1 MGASSVRD
9 KDVPEELVNRPCPD
23 LGPTPWTQPP
33 STDRQVAIVSTAGL
47 IQRGD
52 RVFGFGAAD
61 YRIIDRDDP
70 ADLLMTHISTNFD
83 RSGFLQDHEVVFP
96 LKRLQELANDGEIAA
111 VARYHY
117 SFMGA
122 TDPVQMEPAARQLAV
137 AMRGEGTNVVLLVP
151 V

>member
-1 MGASSVRD
+1 MRAE
-9 KDVPEELVNRPCPD
+9 DVPNGLAERSCPD
-23 LGPTPWTQPP
+23 FGEPAWTAA
-33 STDRQVAIVSTAGL
+33 TERRERRVAIVSTAGL

-52 RVFGFGAAD
+52 RPFGFGSAD
-61 YRIIDRDDP
+61 YRIIDAEND

-96 LKRLQELANDGEIAA
+96 LQRLREAATDRHIAA
-111 VARYHY
+111 TARYHF

-122 TDPVQMEPAARQLAV
+122 TNPEQMRPAAAQLV
-137 AMRGEGTNVVLLVP
+137 RAMTGEGTNIALLVP

>member
-1 MGASSVRD
+1 MRD
-9 KDVPEELVNRPCPD
+9 EEVPEHLVNTPCPD
-23 LGPTPWTQPP
+23 LGPTPWASAPT
-33 STDRQVAIVSTAGL
+33 TGVRAAIVSTAGL

-52 RVFGFGAAD
+52 RPFGFGAAD

-96 LKRLQELANDGEIAA
+96 LQRLQEFADAGEIEG

-122 TDPVQMEPAARQLAV
+122 TDPELLEPAARQLAG
-137 AMRGEGTNVVLLVP
+137 AMLGEGINVALLVP